1 MQAPTHTCFDILTH
15 ILGVVERMRKNFSR
29 LALGT
34 LGLGAG
40 IYTLLRQRSHL
51 VLDHP
56 FLDIATPIVMAHR
69 GGQGL
74 WPANT
79 LFAFQQAVAMGVD
92 VLEMDIHSTS
102 DGVLVVRH
110 DPTVDATTN
119 GSGFIRDMT
128 LAEIKDLDAGYT
140 WSADGGQTFPF
151 REQGITIPTLEEVIQ
166 AFPARRLNIDI
177 KPEDP
182 AVVAPFCRL
191 LEDTGSLH
199 RVLVGSF
206 HDPQLRLFR
215 QLCPQVATAAGVQET
230 TLFLGLVKALL
241 GAAYQGRAEVFSIP
255 EYQGRLHVV
264 TPRFIRGSHAHN
276 MQVHVWTV
284 NEPEDMQRLLDWGV
298 DCLITDYPD
307 RLLALLGRK

>member
-1 MQAPTHTCFDILTH
+1 MHKKI
-15 ILGVVERMRKNFSR
+15 SR
-29 LALGT
+29 LALGA

-40 IYTLLRQRSHL
+40 VYALLRQRSL
-51 VLDHP
+51 PVPDHP

-74 WPANT
+74 WPPNT
-79 LFAFQQAVAMGVD
+79 LFAFQQAVALGVD

-119 GSGFIRDMT
+119 GSGSIQDMT
-128 LAEIKDLDAGYT
+128 LAEVKALDAGYA

-151 REQGITIPTLEEVIQ
+151 RGRGITIPTLEEVLQ
-166 AFPARRLNIDI
+166 ALPAMRLNIDI

-182 AVVAPFCRL
+182 AVVAPFCQL
-191 LEDTGSLH
+191 LKDTGSLD

-206 HDPQLRLFR
+206 HDSQLRLFR

-230 TLFLGLVKALL
+230 TLFFGLVNASL
-241 GAAYQGRAEVFSIP
+241 GAAYQGRAEIFSIP

-264 TPRFIRGSHAHN
+264 TPRFIRGAHAHN

-284 NEPEDMQRLLDWGV
+284 NEPDNFQRLLDWGV

-307 RLLALLGRK
+307 RLLELLGRK